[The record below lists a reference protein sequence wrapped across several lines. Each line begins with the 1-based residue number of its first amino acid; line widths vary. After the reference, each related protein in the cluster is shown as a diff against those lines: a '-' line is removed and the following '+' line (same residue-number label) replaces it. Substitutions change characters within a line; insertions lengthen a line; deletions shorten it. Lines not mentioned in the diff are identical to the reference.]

1 MEYLQVW
8 HGSCIVLRQKEAN
21 KMAKRNMKL
30 LKEGDK
36 LYTGKIVSKLFAEQ
50 YNFLSDYIQKKE
62 EAGFDAEVENW
73 LNAKHKFFVI
83 YANLKKQK

>member
-1 MEYLQVW
+1 M
-8 HGSCIVLRQKEAN
+8 
-21 KMAKRNMKL
+21 M

-62 EAGFDAEVENW
+62 EAGFDVENL

-83 YANLKKQK
+83 YANLKKQKWYFM

>member
-1 MEYLQVW
+1 
-8 HGSCIVLRQKEAN
+8 
-21 KMAKRNMKL
+21 MKL

-62 EAGFDAEVENW
+62 EAGFDVENC

-83 YANLKKQK
+83 YANLKNATNWILSDKGKDLLKIQL

>member
-1 MEYLQVW
+1 
-8 HGSCIVLRQKEAN
+8 
-21 KMAKRNMKL
+21 MKL

-62 EAGFDAEVENW
+62 EAGFDVENC